1 MGKTQST
8 ITSENLADLT
18 RTTYFEKKEIDQWYQ
33 GFISEIPRGYLTAHD
48 LNKLYEQYFP
58 FGDTTTFTTL
68 LFNLFDEDKDGRV
81 MFDDY
86 LRSLSIIARGKFA
99 EKLVWSFRFY
109 DIDNDGY
116 ISREE
121 LLLATNAIYKMIENI
136 ATHPE
141 DEDTPAKR
149 VDKLFSLMD
158 TNKDGKIDLDEYCI
172 GVKSDPFMI
181 QSLFLYDGHI

>member
-1 MGKTQST
+1 
-8 ITSENLADLT
+8 
-18 RTTYFEKKEIDQWYQ
+18 
-33 GFISEIPRGYLTAHD
+33 
-48 LNKLYEQYFP
+48 
-58 FGDTTTFTTL
+58 
-68 LFNLFDEDKDGRV
+68 

-121 LLLATNAIYKMIENI
+121 LLLATSAIYKMIEHV
-136 ATHPE
+136 AVHPQ

-149 VDKLFSLMD
+149 VDKLFTLMD